1 MGRDTVDI
9 RPGMFSYQGNVTISE
24 ASGLLFYY
32 LFDDWYT
39 TYALVARR
47 EQQYAAELEKLVI
60 LDTGASLPVANLQ
73 QRNDMFERPH
83 VELIQRL
90 HQNGRQLAVLK
101 RIYQSYELIISRILE
116 RQRPINSNSF
126 GTVNQTVDRSPG
138 FHYDD
143 GTAHGPKDENHALET
158 RTASDRQDFG
168 VPLSASATVK
178 FERLK
183 DRIRLYALSEIQE
196 CLDEKDAL
204 VFLNF
209 NLITL
214 KESQAVERLTR
225 ITILLAKVT
234 ILFMPVS
241 LMTGYFST
249 QIQDLQG
256 IYTAKTYWICFAVIM
271 TLSFLVLVSFG
282 YYSGTV
288 EGKPVYRSLTQTVL
302 HSSKLAWKTRQ
313 NRKTE

>member
-1 MGRDTVDI
+1 MFGR
-9 RPGMFSYQGNVTISE
+9 P
-24 ASGLLFYY
+24 A
-32 LFDDWYT
+32 
-39 TYALVARR
+39 
-47 EQQYAAELEKLVI
+47 
-60 LDTGASLPVANLQ
+60 
-73 QRNDMFERPH
+73 

-90 HQNGRQLAVLK
+90 HENGRQLAVLK

-116 RQRPINSNSF
+116 RQLPINRTSVDTA
-126 GTVNQTVDRSPG
+126 GTTADRSLG
-138 FHYDD
+138 VHYRDD
-143 GTAHGPKDENHALET
+143 TICEPNDECLPQGTTTG
-158 RTASDRQDFG
+158 RQGLG
-168 VPLSASATVK
+168 VPLSAAATAK

-249 QIQDLQG
+249 QIEDLQG

-288 EGKPVYRSLTQTVL
+288 EGKPVYRSLTQTVF
-302 HSSKLAWKTRQ
+302 HSFQLAWRTRQ
-313 NRKTE
+313 NRKMR